1 MENSGGNE
9 RNAFSNGY
17 LVSEQNTS
25 IPNLIFRQ
33 KLNFNPLVHLEIFE
47 TGYSWPQLKLNN
59 NDNNNNNNNN
69 NNINSANN
77 SNDNT
82 RKVLEKYS
90 KCSLRLLT
98 QFRPK

>member
-9 RNAFSNGY
+9 RNAFSNY
-17 LVSEQNTS
+17 DLVSEKNTS

-59 NDNNNNNNNN
+59 NDNNNNNND
-69 NNINSANN
+69 NINSTNN

-98 QFRPK
+98 QFRQK

>member
-9 RNAFSNGY
+9 RNTFSSSY

-59 NDNNNNNNNN
+59 NDNNNNNNN
-69 NNINSANN
+69 INSSNN

-82 RKVLEKYS
+82 RKVLKS
-90 KCSLRLLT
+90 TLNA
-98 QFRPK
+98 P

>member
-33 KLNFNPLVHLEIFE
+33 KLNFNPLVHLEI
-47 TGYSWPQLKLNN
+47 
-59 NDNNNNNNNN
+59 
-69 NNINSANN
+69 
-77 SNDNT
+77 
-82 RKVLEKYS
+82 LEKG
-90 KCSLRLLT
+90 
-98 QFRPK
+98 